1 MFSELATNRILRI
14 KDVIN
19 IEITDTAQA
28 IYNRLVFEDLDSEE
42 TMQYKEE
49 RKYHFMRKII
59 HDQTASY

>member
-1 MFSELATNRILRI
+1 MFSEIATNRILRI

-28 IYNRLVFEDLDSEE
+28 IYDRLVFEDLDSEE

-49 RKYHFMRKII
+49 RKYHYMREII
-59 HDQTASY
+59 NDQTASY

>member
-1 MFSELATNRILRI
+1 MFSEIATNRILRI

-28 IYNRLVFEDLDSEE
+28 IYDRLVFEDLDSEE

-49 RKYHFMRKII
+49 RKYHYMREII
-59 HDQTASY
+59 NDQTDSY